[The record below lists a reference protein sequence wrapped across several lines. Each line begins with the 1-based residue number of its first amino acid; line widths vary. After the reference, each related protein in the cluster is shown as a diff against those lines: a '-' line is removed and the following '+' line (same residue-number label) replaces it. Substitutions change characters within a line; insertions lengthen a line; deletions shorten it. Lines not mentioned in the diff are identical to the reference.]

1 MPTEGAAGVVIDV
14 TMLDSGGDPDDHDD
28 DVWRRQLVTP
38 VNPVP
43 PTSTAP
49 DAGDLA
55 LEDTPPSDFLGF
67 ELLLGEEDRAL
78 LERVRSF
85 MTTDVEPI
93 INEHWTR
100 ASFPHEIVPGLA
112 ALGIAGLA
120 FDGPGCPGRGA
131 LVDGMVAM
139 ELARVDPSI
148 ATFMGVHGGLAMGS
162 IDLCGS
168 DEQRERWLPAMARM
182 ELIGA
187 FGLTEPEV
195 GSAISQGLATR
206 ARRDGDDWVLDGEK
220 KWIGNAAFADLVV
233 IWARDEADGQVKGF
247 VVEKDTKGMTF
258 DKQEDKI
265 ALRVVQN
272 AEIHLRGVRVPETN
286 RLQRAESFRSTA
298 DVLRVTRMGVAW
310 QAAGCARGA
319 YEHALRYTKE
329 RQQFGRPIASFQLV
343 QDLLVKMLAN
353 VTAATAMNVRASQ
366 LQDAGLLRD
375 EHASLCKVHSTVR
388 MREAVG
394 WAREVLGG
402 NGILLEH
409 HVGRFVADAE
419 AIYSYEG
426 TREINTL
433 IVGRAI
439 TGESAFV

>member
-1 MPTEGAAGVVIDV
+1 MSDDLEGADL
-14 TMLDSGGDPDDHDD
+14 TDSPF
-28 DVWRRQLVTP
+28 
-38 VNPVP
+38 
-43 PTSTAP
+43 
-49 DAGDLA
+49 
-55 LEDTPPSDFLGF
+55 SDFLAF
-67 ELLLGEEDRAL
+67 ELLLEEQDREL
-78 LERVRSF
+78 LSSVRAF
-85 MTTDVEPI
+85 MTREVEPV
-93 INEHWTR
+93 INDYWTR
-100 ASFPHEIVPGLA
+100 AAFPHELVPGIA
-112 ALGIAGLA
+112 ELGIAGLA

-148 ATFMGVHGGLAMGS
+148 GTFMGVHGGLAMGS
-162 IDLCGS
+162 INLCGS
-168 DEQRERWLPAMARM
+168 DEQKERWLPPMARM

-187 FGLTEPEV
+187 FGLTEPDV
-195 GSAISQGLATR
+195 GSAISNGLATR
-206 ARRDGDDWVLDGEK
+206 AVRDGDGWVLDGQK

-233 IWARDEADGQVKGF
+233 IWARDEDDGQVKGF
-247 VVEKDTKGMTF
+247 VVEKGTEGMTF
-258 DKQEDKI
+258 VKQEDKI

-272 AEIHLRGVRVPETN
+272 AEIELSGVRVPESN

-310 QAAGCARGA
+310 QAVGCARGA
-319 YEHALRYTKE
+319 FEHALRYTKSRE
-329 RQQFGRPIASFQLV
+329 QFGRPIAAFQMV

-353 VTAATAMNVRASQ
+353 VTAATAMNARASQ
-366 LQDAGLLRD
+366 LQDAGLLKD
-375 EHASLCKVHSTVR
+375 EHASLCKAHSTVR
-388 MREAVG
+388 MRETVG